1 VGGGLDIDA
10 RPGPHFARLTP
21 LPPSTLGRVSTL
33 SAAPGQTRA
42 SALLVASCG
51 WQSDDNAAIAAR
63 KASAASRLIRHV
75 RHVAHMPLRVCHCL
89 LSLRSCLER
98 LKFQDRWIYVRRD
111 FKFRSGRHLPLKG
124 LTRRG
129 LLRAINLAALLGS
142 GTLGFGHA
150 DRCQKR

>member
-1 VGGGLDIDA
+1 LSAKCVGGGLDIDA

-89 LSLRSCLER
+89 LSLRSCWNAWSF
-98 LKFQDRWIYVRRD
+98 KTAGSTFGGISNFDPVAIYL
-111 FKFRSGRHLPLKG
+111 S
-124 LTRRG
+124 
-129 LLRAINLAALLGS
+129 RA
-142 GTLGFGHA
+142 
-150 DRCQKR
+150 